1 MSAILATAEATKN
14 YADRMWA
21 ENPRISPDS
30 WRIMEGLT
38 VAKVAT
44 GTYRMDGREAQ
55 PQALEK
61 ALTSG
66 LNLIDTSANYMDGG
80 AEVFIGQTLAKLF
93 AAGALAREEVVVV
106 SKAGYMQGKT
116 LEQWRQNPPPEAVK
130 CAEHMWHC
138 VHPDFL
144 HQQFEAS
151 LKRLGLDGL
160 DVYLLHNPE
169 YFLAD
174 EASKDTAVEDAQ
186 EEFYARLQKAFTYLE
201 TLCQQGRLGCYG
213 VSSNTFVSPSDAPDF
228 VDLARVFQAAQT
240 AAKEAWGRRKR
251 PMLRVVQMP
260 YNLLETAAVTRANT
274 QAKTFE
280 GGEQVSALELATRMR
295 LGVLINR
302 PLNAFSHEG
311 RPYRLAEG
319 AKEPDMASLIKELE
333 AAEAALPEN
342 DDLPRLSRMA
352 EGLAAQME
360 NSLHF
365 DHLKTTA
372 LTPLLIQT
380 LTQADISQTE
390 KKEFI
395 QAYGAVV
402 AALRQTARAKDAQAN
417 QKLKEAIYKRL
428 PESARQAPFQQVA
441 INTIA
446 STPGVTSV
454 LCGLR
459 QPGYVND
466 ALKVLEEG
474 DIADIGQI
482 MAA

>member
-1 MSAILATAEATKN
+1 MSVLATAEATKN

-21 ENPRISPDS
+21 ENPKISPDS

-38 VAKVAT
+38 VAKIAT

-55 PQALEK
+55 PAALEK

-66 LNLIDTSANYMDGG
+66 LNLIDTSANYMDGA
-80 AEVFIGQTLAKLF
+80 AEVFIGQTLQKLF
-93 AAGALAREEVVVV
+93 AAGSLKREEVVVV

-116 LEQWRQNPPPEAVK
+116 LEQWQQNPPPEVVK

-138 VHPDFL
+138 IHPDFL

-151 LKRLGLDGL
+151 LKRLRLDGL

-174 EASKDTAVEDAQ
+174 AAAKDTPVEAAQ
-186 EEFYARLQKAFTYLE
+186 EEFYQRLEKAFTYLE
-201 TLCQQGRLGCYG
+201 SLCQQGRLGCYG
-213 VSSNTFVSPSDAPDF
+213 VSSNTFVSSCDAPDF
-228 VDLARVFQAAQT
+228 VDLARVFEAAQG
-240 AAKEAWGRRKR
+240 AAKEVWGRRKR

-260 YNLLETAAVTRANT
+260 YNLLETAAVTCANT
-274 QAKTFE
+274 QAKTFN
-280 GGEQVSALELATRMR
+280 GTEQVSVLELATRMR

-302 PLNAFSHEG
+302 PLNAFSQEG
-311 RPYRLAEG
+311 TPYRLAEG
-319 AKEPDMASLIKELE
+319 AKTPDMAGLIKNLA
-333 AAEAALPEN
+333 AAEAPLPESG
-342 DDLPRLSRMA
+342 DLPRLSRMA

-372 LTPLLIQT
+372 ITPLLIQA
-380 LTQADISQTE
+380 LTQADMSQAE

-428 PESARQAPFQQVA
+428 PEKATKTPFQQVA
-441 INTIA
+441 LNTIA

-459 QPGYVND
+459 QPAYVAD
-466 ALKVLEEG
+466 AVAVLEHG
-474 DIADIGQI
+474 DIADVGQI